1 MKDIIKGIIVTAIKL
16 KDFDGTMLDKIKL
29 FFLLS
34 SISIKKHTNKNSD
47 KLIQV
52 NFLKYKITGFSYST
66 LQYLI
71 NEIFIDKEYFF
82 TVDAE
87 MPIIIDCGSNIGISI
102 IYFKNLYP
110 KAKILAFEADPYVFK
125 ILNKNITE
133 NNLDV
138 TLNNCA
144 LCNSNEPV
152 SFYMCNGPWNLKGS
166 ILKQRGG
173 TNKVDVEGRKLSS
186 YISKY
191 KRIDLIKIDIEG
203 AEIEVIND
211 LYAHNMLGIA
221 NNYIIEFHHNIEDK
235 KTYLSDFLRKFEEF
249 SFGYN
254 IRTNFKKKGSFQDIC
269 LHFYKVAP

>member
-1 MKDIIKGIIVTAIKL
+1 MKDIIQGIIGTAIKL
-16 KDFDGTMLDKIKL
+16 KDLDGTMLDKIKL

-34 SISIKKHTNKNSD
+34 YITIKKHTNKNSD

-110 KAKILAFEADPYVFK
+110 KAEILAFEADPYVFK

-152 SFYMCNGPWNLKGS
+152 SFYMCNDLWNLKGS
-166 ILKQRGG
+166 ILEQRGG
-173 TNKVDVEGRKLSS
+173 INKVEVEGRKLSS
-186 YISKY
+186 FISKY
-191 KRIDLIKIDIEG
+191 KKIDLIKIDIEG
-203 AEIEVIND
+203 AEIEVIDD
-211 LYAHNMLGIA
+211 LYEQKILGIA
-221 NNYIIEFHHNIEDK
+221 NNYLIEFHHNIEDK

-249 SFGYN
+249 NFGYS
-254 IRTNFKKKGSFQDIC
+254 IRTSFKKTGSFQDIYI
-269 LHFYKVAP
+269 HFYKVAF